1 MIISLACNLISFAGG
16 SGETSR
22 RGHPSC
28 EVAVISD
35 ETMPGRCQL
44 VSEIRLVFVSCLVVI
59 YENVITGQGKAYGW
73 LETRVK
79 HAERVADIDAVT
91 KKLL

>member
-1 MIISLACNLISFAGG
+1 MIISIACNVISFAGG

-22 RGHPSC
+22 RGHPSG
-28 EVAVISD
+28 EVAVISN

-44 VSEIRLVFVSCLVVI
+44 VWEIQLLFVSCVSVT
-59 YENVITGQGKAYGW
+59 YENVITGQGKAHGW
-73 LETRVK
+73 FETRVK
-79 HAERVADIDAVT
+79 HVKRIADIDAVT

>member
-1 MIISLACNLISFAGG
+1 MIISIACNVISFAGG

-22 RGHPSC
+22 RGHPSG
-28 EVAVISD
+28 EVAVISN

-44 VSEIRLVFVSCLVVI
+44 VWEIQLLFVSVT
-59 YENVITGQGKAYGW
+59 YENVITGQGKAHGW
-73 LETRVK
+73 FKTRVK
-79 HAERVADIDAVT
+79 HVERIADIDAVT